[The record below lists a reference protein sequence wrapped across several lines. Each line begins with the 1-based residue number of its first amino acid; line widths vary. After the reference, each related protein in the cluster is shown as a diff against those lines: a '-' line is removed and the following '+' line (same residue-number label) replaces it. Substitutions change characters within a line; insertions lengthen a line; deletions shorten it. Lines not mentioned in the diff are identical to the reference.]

1 MSVLLP
7 QPPSRDM
14 PRLRHLLA
22 LAALFLPAFA
32 PGLRAQEVQAH
43 GLVFERW
50 VLDTFFDSYRPAGY
64 TQKWD
69 IPAEAN
75 RLANPSLAGL
85 PANPK
90 AVKLGAPVG
99 LGDALRQHDIEEPF
113 LLILGYWEQ
122 ATPEEKRFVKI
133 IAARVEPKT
142 WRQLWGDVT
151 RADLERLDAVI
162 KDRERTPAEARRA
175 AQAMKSRPPYS
186 TSVIVLNPKIDSKS
200 QRRLQCSLRY
210 ADVLKYLA
218 PGVSPEPERDSPPEL
233 WGVAFSDAVASKPR
247 EFATPPRSGDTP

>member
-1 MSVLLP
+1 MPGLP
-7 QPPSRDM
+7 RI
-14 PRLRHLLA
+14 LLA
-22 LAALFLPAFA
+22 LAALLLGGQAA
-32 PGLRAQEVQAH
+32 NAHEVQAH

-50 VLDTFFDSYRPAGY
+50 VLDTFFNSYRPAGY

-75 RLANPSLAGL
+75 RLADPALTGL

-99 LGDALRQHDIEEPF
+99 LGDALRQHDIDEPF

-122 ATPEEKRFVKI
+122 VSPEEKRFVKI
-133 IAARVEPKT
+133 IAARVEPET
-142 WRQLWGDVT
+142 WRGLWGDVT

-162 KDRERTPAEARRA
+162 KDRDRTPAEARRS
-175 AQAMKSRPPYS
+175 AQAMKARPPYS
-186 TSVIVLNPKIDSKS
+186 TSVIVLNPKIDSKG

-210 ADVLKYLA
+210 EDVLKHLA
-218 PGVSPEPERDSPPEL
+218 PGIAPGPNRDSPPAL
-233 WGVAFSDAVASKPR
+233 WGVAFSETVASKPR
-247 EFATPPRSGDTP
+247 EFATEPAPETPAE